1 MEKFISP
8 YSPITNEDKAEM
20 LKSIGINS
28 QSELFSDLPQK
39 FINPSLNLPESISE
53 FDLLT
58 EISIL
63 ADKNKT
69 PGNIPSFLG
78 AGSYRH
84 FIPSVVKQIS
94 SRGEY
99 MTAYTPYQPEISQ
112 GTLQVGYEF
121 QSMICELTGMEV
133 ANSGMYDGATALA
146 EAALMASRVTRRNEI
161 IILDTVSPRY
171 YNVVKT
177 FLKSSNISLFQAN
190 SIDHIK
196 SLSSEKTAAVLVQS
210 PNFFGYTENLT
221 EIQQITQAISALFVV
236 SSDPISMAFFKP
248 PAHYNADIVVAESQ
262 PLGIPPSF
270 GGPYLG
276 IFACKKKYLRQ
287 MPGRIVGKT
296 IDQDNNPGFV
306 LTLQA
311 REQHI
316 RRETATSN
324 ICTSAALIALTTTA
338 YLACLGKQGLKYISE
353 LCYYKSHYAAS
364 SIQSIPG
371 YTLPF
376 KGTFFKEFVI
386 QCPRHPKEINSILK
400 QNNIIGGYDISDL
413 ITNGMLLSF
422 TETNTKSEIDQLIST
437 LKSIK

>member
-1 MEKFISP
+1 MENFTSP
-8 YSPITNEDKAEM
+8 YSPITEEDKTEM
-20 LKSIGINS
+20 LKAIGITS
-28 QSELFSDLPQK
+28 RSELFSDLPSK
-39 FINPSLNLPESISE
+39 HINPILNLPDSTSE
-53 FDLLT
+53 FDLSR

-63 ADKNKT
+63 ANSNKT
-69 PGNIPSFLG
+69 PGKIPSFLG

-84 FIPSVVKQIS
+84 FIPSVVRQIS
-94 SRGEY
+94 NRGEY
-99 MTAYTPYQPEISQ
+99 MTSYTPYQPEVSQ

-133 ANSGMYDGATALA
+133 ANSGMYDGATSLA
-146 EAALMASRVTRRNEI
+146 EAALMSSRVTKRNEV

-190 SIDHIK
+190 SIEHIK
-196 SLSSEKTAAVLVQS
+196 SLASDKTAAVLVQS
-210 PNFFGYTENLT
+210 PNFFGYIENLT
-221 EIQQITQAISALFVV
+221 EIQQITKNVSALFVI

-262 PLGIPPSF
+262 PLGIPSSF

-316 RRETATSN
+316 RRESATSN
-324 ICTSAALIALTTTA
+324 ICTSAALIALTSTA
-338 YLACLGKQGLKYISE
+338 YLACLGKQGLKYVSE
-353 LCYYKSHYAAS
+353 LCYHKAHFAAS

-371 YTLPF
+371 YSLPLD
-376 KGTFFKEFVI
+376 GTFFKEFVI
-386 QCPRHPKEINSILK
+386 KCPRHPKEINSILR
-400 QNNIIGGYDISDL
+400 QNNIIGGYDISDV
-413 ITNGMLLSF
+413 ITNGMLLCF
-422 TETNTKSEIDQLIST
+422 TEVNTKTEIEQLIT
-437 LKSIK
+437 ILKSIQ

>member
-1 MEKFISP
+1 LEKFISP

-69 PGNIPSFLG
+69 PGKIPSFLG

-413 ITNGMLLSF
+413 ITNGMLLCF

>member
-1 MEKFISP
+1 LKKFISP

-39 FINPSLNLPESISE
+39 FINPSLNLPKSISE

-69 PGNIPSFLG
+69 PGKIPSFLG

-94 SRGEY
+94 GRGEY
-99 MTAYTPYQPEISQ
+99 MTSYTPYQPEISQ

-177 FLKSSNISLFQAN
+177 FLKSSDISLFQAN

-296 IDQDNNPGFV
+296 IDQDNNSGFV

-413 ITNGMLLSF
+413 ITNGMLLCF

>member
-248 PAHYNADIVVAESQ
+248 PAHYYADIVVAESQ

-413 ITNGMLLSF
+413 ITNGMLLCF

>member
-69 PGNIPSFLG
+69 PGKIPSFLG

-121 QSMICELTGMEV
+121 QSMICELTGMDV

-413 ITNGMLLSF
+413 ITNGMLLCF

>member
-69 PGNIPSFLG
+69 PGKIPSFLG

-121 QSMICELTGMEV
+121 QNMICELTGMEV

-161 IILDTVSPRY
+161 IILDTVFPRY

-371 YTLPF
+371 YTIPF

-413 ITNGMLLSF
+413 ITNGMLLCF

>member
-69 PGNIPSFLG
+69 PGKIPSFLG

-161 IILDTVSPRY
+161 IILDTVFPRY

-413 ITNGMLLSF
+413 ITNGMLLCF

>member
-1 MEKFISP
+1 MKKFISP

-39 FINPSLNLPESISE
+39 FINPSLNLPKSISE

-69 PGNIPSFLG
+69 PGKIPSFLG

-94 SRGEY
+94 GRGEY
-99 MTAYTPYQPEISQ
+99 MTSYTPYQPEISQ

-177 FLKSSNISLFQAN
+177 FLKSSDISLFQAN

-296 IDQDNNPGFV
+296 IDQDNNSGFV

-413 ITNGMLLSF
+413 ITNGMLLCF

>member
-161 IILDTVSPRY
+161 IILDTVFPRY

-413 ITNGMLLSF
+413 ITNGMLLCF

>member
-1 MEKFISP
+1 
-8 YSPITNEDKAEM
+8 M

-39 FINPSLNLPESISE
+39 FINPSLNLPKSISE

-69 PGNIPSFLG
+69 PGKIPSFLG

-94 SRGEY
+94 GRGEY
-99 MTAYTPYQPEISQ
+99 MTSYTPYQPEISQ

-177 FLKSSNISLFQAN
+177 FLKSSDISLFQAN

-296 IDQDNNPGFV
+296 IDQDNNSGFV

-413 ITNGMLLSF
+413 ITNGMLLCF

>member
-69 PGNIPSFLG
+69 PGKIPSFLG

-121 QSMICELTGMEV
+121 QSMICELTGMDV

-221 EIQQITQAISALFVV
+221 EIQQITQAISAIFVV

-400 QNNIIGGYDISDL
+400 QNNG
-413 ITNGMLLSF
+413 NR
-422 TETNTKSEIDQLIST
+422 K
-437 LKSIK
+437 

>member
-69 PGNIPSFLG
+69 PGKLPSFLG

-94 SRGEY
+94 SRGEC
-99 MTAYTPYQPEISQ
+99 MPAYTPYQPEISQ

-413 ITNGMLLSF
+413 ITNGMLLCF

>member
-39 FINPSLNLPESISE
+39 FIDPSLNLPESISE

-69 PGNIPSFLG
+69 PGKIPSFLG

-161 IILDTVSPRY
+161 IILDTVFPRY

-413 ITNGMLLSF
+413 ITNGMLLCF

>member
-69 PGNIPSFLG
+69 PGKIPSFLG

-121 QSMICELTGMEV
+121 QNMICELTGMEV

-161 IILDTVSPRY
+161 IILDTVFPRY

-413 ITNGMLLSF
+413 ITNGMLLCF

>member
-1 MEKFISP
+1 MENFISP
-8 YSPITNEDKAEM
+8 YSPITNEDKTEM
-20 LKSIGINS
+20 LKSIGIKS

-39 FINPSLNLPESISE
+39 FINPSFNLPENTSE
-53 FDLLT
+53 FDLFT
-58 EISIL
+58 EISLL
-63 ADKNKT
+63 ADTNKT
-69 PGNIPSFLG
+69 PGKIPSFLG

-99 MTAYTPYQPEISQ
+99 MTAYTPYQPEVSQ

-133 ANSGMYDGATALA
+133 SNSGMYDGATALA
-146 EAALMASRVTRRNEI
+146 EAALMASRVTGRNEI

-177 FLKSSNISLFQAN
+177 FLKSSNVGLFQAN
-190 SIDHIK
+190 SIEHIK

-210 PNFFGYTENLT
+210 PNFFGYIENLT
-221 EIQQITQAISALFVV
+221 EIQQITQAVSALFVV

-338 YLACLGKQGLKYISE
+338 YLACLGKQGLKYISQ
-353 LCYYKSHYAAS
+353 LCYHKSHFAAS

-376 KGTFFKEFVI
+376 KGTFYKEFVI
-386 QCPRHPKEINSILK
+386 QCPRKPKEINSILK
-400 QNNIIGGYDISDL
+400 QNNIIGGYDISDV
-413 ITNGMLLSF
+413 ITNGMLLCF
-422 TETNTKSEIDQLIST
+422 TETNTKSEIDQLISI

>member
-1 MEKFISP
+1 
-8 YSPITNEDKAEM
+8 M
-20 LKSIGINS
+20 LESIGISS
-28 QSELFSDLPQK
+28 QSELFSDLPSK
-39 FINPSLNLPESISE
+39 HINPTLNLPDSKSE
-53 FDLLT
+53 FDLVA
-58 EISIL
+58 EISML
-63 ADKNKT
+63 ANSNEI
-69 PGNIPSFLG
+69 PGKIPSFLG

-99 MTAYTPYQPEISQ
+99 MTSYTPYQPEVSQ

-146 EAALMASRVTRRNEI
+146 EAALMASRVTSRSEI

-171 YNVVKT
+171 YDVVKT
-177 FLKSSNISLFQAN
+177 FLKSSNISLIQAN
-190 SIDHIK
+190 SIEHIK
-196 SLSSEKTAAVLVQS
+196 SLASDKTAAVLVQS
-210 PNFFGYTENLT
+210 PNFYGYIETLSVIEH
-221 EIQQITQAISALFVV
+221 ITHNVSALFVI
-236 SSDPISMAFFKP
+236 SSDPISMAFFKSP
-248 PAHYNADIVVAESQ
+248 GHYNADIVVAESQ

-287 MPGRIVGKT
+287 MPGRIVGRT

-316 RRETATSN
+316 RRESATSN
-324 ICTSAALIALTTTA
+324 ICTSAALIALTSTV

-353 LCYYKSHYAAS
+353 LCYHKAHYAVS
-364 SIQSIPG
+364 SIEKIPG
-371 YTLPF
+371 YSLPID
-376 KGTFFKEFVI
+376 GTFHKEFVI
-386 QCPRHPKEINSILK
+386 QCPKPPKEINSILR

-413 ITNGMLLSF
+413 VTNGMLLCF
-422 TETNTKSEIDQLIST
+422 TEVNTKSEIDQLIT
-437 LKSIK
+437 ILKSIQ

>member
-69 PGNIPSFLG
+69 PGKIPSFLG

-121 QSMICELTGMEV
+121 QSMICELTGMDV

-296 IDQDNNPGFV
+296 IDQDNNSGFV

-413 ITNGMLLSF
+413 ITNGMLLCF

>member
-1 MEKFISP
+1 M
-8 YSPITNEDKAEM
+8 
-20 LKSIGINS
+20 
-28 QSELFSDLPQK
+28 
-39 FINPSLNLPESISE
+39 
-53 FDLLT
+53 T

-69 PGNIPSFLG
+69 PGKIPSFLG

-296 IDQDNNPGFV
+296 IDQDNNSGFV

-413 ITNGMLLSF
+413 ITNGMLLCF

>member
-69 PGNIPSFLG
+69 PGKIPSFLG

-413 ITNGMLLSF
+413 ITNGMLLCF

>member
-39 FINPSLNLPESISE
+39 FINPSLNLPKSISE

-69 PGNIPSFLG
+69 PGKIPSFLG

-94 SRGEY
+94 GRGEY
-99 MTAYTPYQPEISQ
+99 MTSYTPYQPEISQ

-177 FLKSSNISLFQAN
+177 FLKSSDISLFQAN

-296 IDQDNNPGFV
+296 IDQDNNSGFV

-413 ITNGMLLSF
+413 ITNGMLLCF

>member
-69 PGNIPSFLG
+69 PGKIPSFLG

-296 IDQDNNPGFV
+296 IDQDNNSGFV

-413 ITNGMLLSF
+413 ITNGMLLCF

>member
-39 FINPSLNLPESISE
+39 FIDPSLNLPESISE

-69 PGNIPSFLG
+69 PGKIPSFLG

-94 SRGEY
+94 GRGEY

-177 FLKSSNISLFQAN
+177 FLKSSDISLFQAN
-190 SIDHIK
+190 SIDHIN

-296 IDQDNNPGFV
+296 IDQDNNSGFV

-413 ITNGMLLSF
+413 ITNGMLLCF

>member
-121 QSMICELTGMEV
+121 QSMICELTGMDV

-413 ITNGMLLSF
+413 ITNGMLLCF

>member
-69 PGNIPSFLG
+69 PGKIPSFLG

-121 QSMICELTGMEV
+121 QNMICELTGMEV

-413 ITNGMLLSF
+413 ITNGMLLCF

>member
-413 ITNGMLLSF
+413 ITNGMLLCF

>member
-121 QSMICELTGMEV
+121 QNMICELTGMEV

-413 ITNGMLLSF
+413 ITNGMLLCF

>member
-1 MEKFISP
+1 
-8 YSPITNEDKAEM
+8 
-20 LKSIGINS
+20 
-28 QSELFSDLPQK
+28 
-39 FINPSLNLPESISE
+39 
-53 FDLLT
+53 
-58 EISIL
+58 
-63 ADKNKT
+63 
-69 PGNIPSFLG
+69 
-78 AGSYRH
+78 
-84 FIPSVVKQIS
+84 
-94 SRGEY
+94 
-99 MTAYTPYQPEISQ
+99 
-112 GTLQVGYEF
+112 
-121 QSMICELTGMEV
+121 MEV

-413 ITNGMLLSF
+413 ITNGMLLCF

>member
-69 PGNIPSFLG
+69 PGKIPSFLG

-99 MTAYTPYQPEISQ
+99 MTAYTPYQPEISH

-413 ITNGMLLSF
+413 ITNGMLLCF

>member
-69 PGNIPSFLG
+69 PGKIPSFLG

-121 QSMICELTGMEV
+121 LSMICELTVIEV

-311 REQHI
+311 REQHL

-413 ITNGMLLSF
+413 ITNGMLLCF

>member
-69 PGNIPSFLG
+69 PGKIPSFLG

-236 SSDPISMAFFKP
+236 SSDPISIAFFKP

-324 ICTSAALIALTTTA
+324 ICTSAALIALTLVA
-338 YLACLGKQGLKYISE
+338 FLILVYQGL
-353 LCYYKSHYAAS
+353 
-364 SIQSIPG
+364 
-371 YTLPF
+371 
-376 KGTFFKEFVI
+376 
-386 QCPRHPKEINSILK
+386 
-400 QNNIIGGYDISDL
+400 
-413 ITNGMLLSF
+413 
-422 TETNTKSEIDQLIST
+422 
-437 LKSIK
+437 

>member
-69 PGNIPSFLG
+69 PGKIPSFLG

-248 PAHYNADIVVAESQ
+248 PAHYKADIVVAESQ

-338 YLACLGKQGLKYISE
+338 YLACLGKQWLKYISE

-413 ITNGMLLSF
+413 ITNGMLLCF

>member
-69 PGNIPSFLG
+69 PGKIPSFLG

-99 MTAYTPYQPEISQ
+99 MTAYTPYKPEISQ

-413 ITNGMLLSF
+413 ITNGMLLCF

>member
-306 LTLQA
+306 LTLRA

-413 ITNGMLLSF
+413 ITNGMLLCF

>member
-69 PGNIPSFLG
+69 PGKIPSFLG

-121 QSMICELTGMEV
+121 QSMICELTGMDV

-190 SIDHIK
+190 SIDHIN

>member
-1 MEKFISP
+1 LEKFISP

-39 FINPSLNLPESISE
+39 FINPSLNLPKSISE

-69 PGNIPSFLG
+69 PGKIPSFLG

-94 SRGEY
+94 GRGEY
-99 MTAYTPYQPEISQ
+99 MTSYTPYQPEISQ

-177 FLKSSNISLFQAN
+177 FLKSSDISLFQAN

-296 IDQDNNPGFV
+296 IDQDNNSGFV

-413 ITNGMLLSF
+413 ITNGMLLCF

>member
-69 PGNIPSFLG
+69 PGKIPSFLG

>member
-1 MEKFISP
+1 MENFISP
-8 YSPITNEDKAEM
+8 YSPITNEDKTEM
-20 LKSIGINS
+20 LKSIGIKS

-39 FINPSLNLPESISE
+39 FINPSFNLPENTSE
-53 FDLLT
+53 FDLFT
-58 EISIL
+58 EISLL
-63 ADKNKT
+63 ADTNKT
-69 PGNIPSFLG
+69 PGKIPSFLG

-324 ICTSAALIALTTTA
+324 ICTSAALIALTTTP

-413 ITNGMLLSF
+413 ITNGMLLCF

>member
-39 FINPSLNLPESISE
+39 FINPSFNLPENTSE
-53 FDLLT
+53 FDLFT
-58 EISIL
+58 EISLL
-63 ADKNKT
+63 ADTNKT
-69 PGNIPSFLG
+69 PGKIPSFLG

-413 ITNGMLLSF
+413 ITNGMLLCF